1 MFTPVTCLSPHIC
14 RNKTDLGL
22 GIGYLYSN
30 VLKNMTYFV
39 KHSTSFLLYYCA
51 FQKHAD
57 SNAKFNQQNE
67 CFFCCRQSNV
77 RRLFPASDYCR
88 SCGNQIIEHSSD
100 NEAVN
105 GSSRDIWLTVAKNAF
120 DGCVIERRSN
130 QCDNCCSSLQTL
142 VFSLEPD
149 EDPLGVLLM
158 IDFYALQSEQFSF
171 LIRLFE
177 EWEVW
182 IQYGH
187 SNFEHLTF

>member
-30 VLKNMTYFV
+30 VLKNETYFV
-39 KHSTSFLLYYCA
+39 KHSTSFFLYYCA

-88 SCGNQIIEHSSD
+88 VLFRSVRTVFSYSLPP
-100 NEAVN
+100 ARS
-105 GSSRDIWLTVAKNAF
+105 GSSRRLGGAGEHLIVGSEKPHLSVIKFRFRVLLKGAVNINAF
-120 DGCVIERRSN
+120 
-130 QCDNCCSSLQTL
+130 
-142 VFSLEPD
+142 FS
-149 EDPLGVLLM
+149 GVPP
-158 IDFYALQSEQFSF
+158 
-171 LIRLFE
+171 R
-177 EWEVW
+177 
-182 IQYGH
+182 
-187 SNFEHLTF
+187 